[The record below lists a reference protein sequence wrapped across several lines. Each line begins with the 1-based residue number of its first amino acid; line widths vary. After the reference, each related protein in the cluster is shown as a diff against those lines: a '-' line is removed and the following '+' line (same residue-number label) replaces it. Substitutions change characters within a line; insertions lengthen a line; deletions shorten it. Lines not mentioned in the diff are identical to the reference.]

1 MGVETTPQ
9 MTMLSLQWQ
18 PLEPLSPSL
27 SPPSSFCF
35 VFVCFVFV
43 CFVFGHNPSCV
54 TASRCIGRFRLK
66 EMSAD
71 KIRLSELG
79 CFIEI
84 KASGKAIP
92 VFNMFIHGID
102 KLR

>member
-9 MTMLSLQWQ
+9 MTMQSLQWQ
-18 PLEPLSPSL
+18 PLEPTCRSL
-27 SPPSSFCF
+27 LLV
-35 VFVCFVFV
+35 VFCFVFV
-43 CFVFGHNPSCV
+43 CFVFGHDPSCV
-54 TASRCIGRFRLK
+54 TASRCIRRFRLK

-79 CFIEI
+79 CSIEI
-84 KASGKAIP
+84 KAPGKAIP
-92 VFNMFIHGID
+92 VLNMSIHSLD